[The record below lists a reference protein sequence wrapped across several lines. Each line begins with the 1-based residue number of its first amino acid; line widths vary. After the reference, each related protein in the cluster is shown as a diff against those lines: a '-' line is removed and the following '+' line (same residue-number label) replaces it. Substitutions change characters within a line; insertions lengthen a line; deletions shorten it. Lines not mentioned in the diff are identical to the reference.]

1 MDRIFAMDRIY
12 GGGRW
17 FDEGYCEGKRAM
29 LSLTTGGGP
38 EPFSEGG
45 ITGEINT
52 HFNSINYGIFRFVG
66 FDVLPPFV
74 AWAPARIGEARQK
87 DNIEQYVERVLAI
100 PETEPI
106 ACRPLSDYDPRTL
119 RLKTD
124 E

>member
-1 MDRIFAMDRIY
+1 M
-12 GGGRW
+12 
-17 FDEGYCEGKRAM
+17 
-29 LSLTTGGGP
+29 
-38 EPFSEGG
+38 
-45 ITGEINT
+45 
-52 HFNSINYGIFRFVG
+52 RFG

>member
-1 MDRIFAMDRIY
+1 MDRIY

-87 DNIEQYVERVLAI
+87 TISSNMSSASSPSPKRNRSPVA
-100 PETEPI
+100 P
-106 ACRPLSDYDPRTL
+106 
-119 RLKTD
+119 
-124 E
+124 

>member
-1 MDRIFAMDRIY
+1 
-12 GGGRW
+12 
-17 FDEGYCEGKRAM
+17 M

-38 EPFSEGG
+38 GPFSEGG
-45 ITGEINT
+45 ITGDIHT
-52 HFNSINYGIFRFVG
+52 HFKFDQLRYLPLRRFRRSPALHRLG
-66 FDVLPPFV
+66 PG
-74 AWAPARIGEARQK
+74 AHRRGAPK

-106 ACRPLSDYDPRTL
+106 AYLPLSDYDPKTL